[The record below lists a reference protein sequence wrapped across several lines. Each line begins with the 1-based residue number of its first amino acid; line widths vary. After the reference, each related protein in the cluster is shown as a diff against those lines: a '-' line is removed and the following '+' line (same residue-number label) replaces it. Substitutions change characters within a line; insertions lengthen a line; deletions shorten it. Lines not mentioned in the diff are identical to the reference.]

1 MYIKKVF
8 FQRSIMK
15 RIKTFYPNAS
25 HFPSQIVHCVSGKV
39 VRERAQKIK
48 NSWEKNTH
56 TINLLPLSVSQ
67 YSYFVP
73 PPLVSSLCI
82 QNTSQGVPKNH
93 IGTISRQNTYL
104 MNCELA
110 IFSIVNDFLTS
121 IHLQHL
127 ETSLLKFLWNSYFI
141 HLNPYT

>member
-1 MYIKKVF
+1 
-8 FQRSIMK
+8 MK

-93 IGTISRQNTYL
+93 IRYHFKTKYISN
-104 MNCELA
+104 ELRTSN
-110 IFSIVNDFLTS
+110 IFNR
-121 IHLQHL
+121 
-127 ETSLLKFLWNSYFI
+127 
-141 HLNPYT
+141 